1 MAHTMTVKKCVKY
14 NWRSVDVFALLSFI
28 LLLIMKV
35 EASPRPCQP
44 NLRGCAE
51 LKAQKQFTMK
61 DPHTMPLQYLSGDFD
76 FRISGNQSYIQYN
89 LVQYFSVS
97 SLNSLNQLDWMKKNI
112 LKIFQKKLSGSPVFP
127 ISVRFRNRL
136 W

>member
-1 MAHTMTVKKCVKY
+1 MAHTMAVKRCVKY
-14 NWRSVDVFALLSFI
+14 NCVDVFALLSFI
-28 LLLIMKV
+28 FLLVTKA

-51 LKAQKQFTMK
+51 LKAQKQFTVK

-76 FRISGNQSYIQYN
+76 RYQTTKVAFQSN

-112 LKIFQKKLSGSPVFP
+112 LRIFQKKLAGSPVFP
-127 ISVRFRNRL
+127 ISVQFRNRL